1 MIGWPIE
8 KISVFEVDVTDPAK
22 HGVRLY
28 HQRFN
33 RAIPYRRWR
42 VQYGP
47 STYAALSA
55 EILSVIRGTFGGA
68 LQYALTIPNE
78 GPIYGYFDDDI
89 EWTINSPTAC
99 FITVGFRSA
108 A

>member
-47 STYAALSA
+47 STYAALST
-55 EILSVIRGTFGGA
+55 EILSVIRSTFGGA

-78 GPIYGYFDDDI
+78 GSVSGYFDDDI